1 LTYRQIYESIPF
13 SRTTY
18 LANPAYRHDATMEF
32 LTGIPRQ
39 SVHSSYEAQ
48 LNGPIA
54 PQPEFLYNRYGTFG
68 GTFGGH
74 GGYGFGGFNFYRPQ
88 YSPAFRYFL
97 PIEYGL

>member
-1 LTYRQIYESIPF
+1 
-13 SRTTY
+13 
-18 LANPAYRHDATMEF
+18 MEF

-39 SVHSSYEAQ
+39 SVQSSYEAQ

-68 GTFGGH
+68 GTFGGGY
-74 GGYGFGGFNFYRPQ
+74 GGIGFGGFNFYRPQ